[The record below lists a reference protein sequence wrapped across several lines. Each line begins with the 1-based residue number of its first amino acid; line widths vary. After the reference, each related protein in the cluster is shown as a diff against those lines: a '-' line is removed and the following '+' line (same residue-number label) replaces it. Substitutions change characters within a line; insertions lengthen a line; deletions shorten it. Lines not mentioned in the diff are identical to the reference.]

1 MANFALTGQP
11 FQITREWSERSVVV
25 RPEPAQWA
33 CAGGRADLVQQNG
46 CADIAEDLKDVNL
59 DLYLVLFPLKIVP
72 PVEVE
77 LPHRTRAGS
86 TIRSGRSF
94 SPKGS

>member
-1 MANFALTGQP
+1 MERAKRRAEAG
-11 FQITREWSERSVVV
+11 TRPVGVCR
-25 RPEPAQWA
+25 
-33 CAGGRADLVQQNG
+33 GRADLIQQNG